1 MKNQLKKN
9 DKVQVIT
16 GKDKGKVGEI
26 LELCKKFGRIK
37 VEGVNMVTKHVKARR
52 QGDVAGIQKREAF
65 INASN
70 VMPVDVMTGKPVRV
84 NKIKRIS

>member
-1 MKNQLKKN
+1 MNIGLKKQ

-26 LELCKKFGRIK
+26 LELCSKSGKIK
-37 VEGVNMVTKHVKARR
+37 VKGVNLMTVHVKPRR
-52 QGDVAGIQKREAF
+52 QGEIGGIQKREAY

-70 VMPVDVMTGKPVRV
+70 VMVIDAMTGKPVRV
-84 NKIKRIS
+84 NKIKRT

>member
-1 MKNQLKKN
+1 MSISLKKQ

-26 LELCKKFGRIK
+26 LELCRKSGRIK
-37 VEGVNMVTKHVKARR
+37 VKGINVMTVHIKPRR
-52 QGDVAGIQKREAF
+52 QGEIGGIQKREAY

-70 VMPVDVMTGKPVRV
+70 VMPIDAMTGKPVRL
-84 NKIKRIS
+84 NKLKRA

>member
-1 MKNQLKKN
+1 MLRKQ

-26 LELCKKFGRIK
+26 LELCTKSGRIK
-37 VEGVNMVTKHVKARR
+37 VKGVNLMTVHVKPRR
-52 QGDVAGIQKREAF
+52 QGEIGGIQKRESY

-70 VMPVDVMTGKPVRV
+70 VMPVDAVTGKPVRV
-84 NKIKRIS
+84 SKLKRT